1 MTISTKGLRLAEV
14 WFQRA
19 LWIIAVVFAGFLIGL
34 GGLIVGD
41 LPRVEVTLD
50 RDAFIDRLAAA
61 PLRQTLA
68 KLSADL
74 TANRDATEQA
84 SMLLTAA
91 EQDTQQARES
101 FRTTIAS
108 RHATERAEQDPAVL
122 AHARALEAA
131 TQRERDAQARIGT
144 LKQAAQALE
153 REQGATRLALGE
165 LEAQADRK
173 LEAAQRTQE
182 LRVFGIRLLFTLPLL
197 LVAGWLFA
205 KKRGSRYWPFV
216 WGFIF
221 FALYG
226 FFVELVPYLP
236 SYGGYVRYLV
246 GIVLTVAV
254 GQYAIRALSR
264 YLEQKRREEQ
274 QPDVSRREA
283 IDFVTAYARIA
294 KKVCPGCERPLDT
307 ADPNANFCPHCGI
320 CVFNACGQCRTR
332 KNAFSRFC
340 PSCGTFA
347 GTTAPA
353 TPSTPAA

>member
-41 LPRVEVTLD
+41 LPRVEVSLD
-50 RDAFIDRLAAA
+50 REAFIDRQAAV
-61 PLRQTLA
+61 PLRQTLT
-68 KLSADL
+68 KLQADL
-74 TANRDATEQA
+74 NANRDATEQA
-84 SMLLTAA
+84 SLLLTAA
-91 EQDTQQARES
+91 EQDTRQAREA
-101 FRTTIAS
+101 FRAEIAT
-108 RHATERAEQDPAVL
+108 RHATERAEQDPAVI

-144 LKQAAQALE
+144 LRQAAQGFE
-153 REQGATRLALGE
+153 REQGAARLALAK
-165 LEAQADRK
+165 LETEADRK
-173 LEAAQRTQE
+173 LDAAQRKQE

-197 LVAGWLFA
+197 LAAGWLFA

-236 SYGGYVRYLV
+236 SYGGYVRYIV

-283 IDFVTAYARIA
+283 IDYVTAYARIA

-307 ADPNANFCPHCGI
+307 ADPSANFCPHCGI

-340 PSCGTFA
+340 PSCGTSA
-347 GTTAPA
+347 GPSGSSGSSAPA
-353 TPSTPAA
+353 A

>member
-19 LWIIAVVFAGFLIGL
+19 LWIIAMVFAGFLIGL

-41 LPRVEVTLD
+41 LPRVEQTPD
-50 RDAFIDRLAAA
+50 RDTFIDQQAAA
-61 PLRQTLA
+61 PLRATLA
-68 KLSADL
+68 KLAAGQ

-84 SMLLTAA
+84 TLLLTAA
-91 EQDTQQARES
+91 EQDTQQAREA
-101 FRTTIAS
+101 FRAVIAS
-108 RHATERAEQDPAVL
+108 RHATERAEQDPAVI
-122 AHARALEAA
+122 AHAHALEAA

-144 LKQAAQALE
+144 LKQAAQALDRQE
-153 REQGATRLALGE
+153 GATRQALGE
-165 LEAQADRK
+165 LEAQADSR
-173 LEAAQRTQE
+173 LEAAQRQQE
-182 LRVFGIRLLFTLPLL
+182 LRVFGIRLLFTVPLL
-197 LVAGWLFA
+197 LIAGWLFA
-205 KKRGSRYWPFV
+205 KKRGGRYWPFV

-221 FALYG
+221 FALFA

-236 SYGGYVRYLV
+236 SYGGYVRYIV

-274 QPDVSRREA
+274 QPDLSRREA
-283 IDFVTAYARIA
+283 LDFVTAYARIA

-307 ADPNANFCPHCGI
+307 TDPNANFCPHCGI
-320 CVFNACGQCRTR
+320 CAFNACARCDTR

-340 PSCGTFA
+340 PACGTSA
-347 GTTAPA
+347 DTAVP
-353 TPSTPAA
+353 PTPAA